1 MENTKIMTID
11 GYEFELVYIDS
22 THFKAKN
29 LSIGN
34 NPFIDYVVYH
44 IGQFMGTN
52 CYDEINNWLH
62 SQN

>member
-1 MENTKIMTID
+1 MKNTKIMIID

-22 THFKAKN
+22 THLKAKN
-29 LSIGN
+29 LSLGN
-34 NPFIDYVVYH
+34 NRFVDYIVYH
-44 IGQFMGTN
+44 IGQFQGCD